1 MCVCVYVYYQKRPC
15 TDKVGIVAHRA
26 LQNPAIFT
34 SEHYRQALYAVG
46 AGIAIRLAIAIP
58 VSILTLPTLWM
69 FVYFELR
76 LMLLLSSQILGIK
89 VLLWVLSFVFR
100 MDGVTWDD
108 KLVDGLNFVGE
119 YVLQVPLFLMSMMRL
134 ISPTLD
140 NL

>member
-1 MCVCVYVYYQKRPC
+1 
-15 TDKVGIVAHRA
+15 
-26 LQNPAIFT
+26 
-34 SEHYRQALYAVG
+34 
-46 AGIAIRLAIAIP
+46 
-58 VSILTLPTLWM
+58 
-69 FVYFELR
+69 
-76 LMLLLSSQILGIK
+76 MLLLSSQILGIK

>member
-1 MCVCVYVYYQKRPC
+1 
-15 TDKVGIVAHRA
+15 
-26 LQNPAIFT
+26 
-34 SEHYRQALYAVG
+34 
-46 AGIAIRLAIAIP
+46 
-58 VSILTLPTLWM
+58 M